1 MDNQQ
6 VRSGKGQKTES
17 GNVGKEGSRAEI
29 RDNGIIFVEV
39 GVEAGFK
46 KPSKGRKVE
55 RGRKINHEKA
65 L

>member
-1 MDNQQ
+1 M
-6 VRSGKGQKTES
+6 GI
-17 GNVGKEGSRAEI
+17 EGSRAES
-29 RDNGIIFVEV
+29 RDNGIIFVEA
-39 GVEAGFK
+39 GAEAGFK

>member
-1 MDNQQ
+1 M
-6 VRSGKGQKTES
+6 
-17 GNVGKEGSRAEI
+17 GKEGSTAEI
-29 RDNGIIFVEV
+29 RDNGIIFVEA

-55 RGRKINHEKA
+55 KGRKINHENA